1 MVVELISV
9 GTEILLGNIV
19 NTNAAYLAEKCALL
33 GCSLYHQTVVGDN
46 EARLEEAIRQA
57 AERSDIVILTGGL
70 GPTKDDLTKEV
81 TAKVFGRK
89 LHMDAH
95 SRERIEEYFRA
106 TKSRHVTENN
116 WKQAMVPEGAIVID
130 NHNGTAPGL
139 VLEDKERGKT
149 AILIPG
155 PPNEMKPMF
164 ERDIAP
170 YLNRMQPEG
179 IYSHMVK
186 ICGIGESRAETMV
199 ADLMDAQTNPTLA
212 PYAKTGEV
220 HFRITARAK
229 SEEEAEA
236 MMQPMLA
243 EMFRRFG
250 DAVYTT
256 EEDVTLED
264 AVVRLLQEKGLTVTT
279 AESCTGG
286 KLAGRLLNVAG
297 ASDVYREGYITYAN
311 ASKEKLLGVQHETLL
326 AHGAV
331 SEETAAEMA
340 LGAAKAADADAALSV
355 TGIAGPGGGT
365 KEKPVGLVYIGC
377 AAGGHVTVREY
388 HFTGNREKNRD
399 YAVVRAL
406 TLLRE
411 ELLKLS
417 GEGKTIGDEV

>member
-46 EARLEEAIRQA
+46 EERMGAAIRQA
-57 AERSDIVILTGGL
+57 VERADIVILTGGL

-81 TAKVFGRK
+81 TAKVFGRE
-89 LHMDAH
+89 LYMDERWKA
-95 SRERIEEYFRA
+95 RIEAFFERLG
-106 TKSRHVTENN
+106 RVQITENN

-139 VLEDKERGKT
+139 IIEDKERGKT

-170 YLNRMQPEG
+170 YLNAKQPEG
-179 IYSHMVK
+179 IYSRMVK
-186 ICGIGESRAETMV
+186 ICGIGESTAETMV

-220 HFRITARAK
+220 HFRVTAKART
-229 SEEEAEA
+229 EEEAEA
-236 MMQPMLA
+236 LMKPMID

-250 DAVYTT
+250 DAIYTT
-256 EEDVTLED
+256 EEAVTLEESI
-264 AVVRLLQEKGLTVTT
+264 VELLKEEKLTVTT

-286 KLAGRLLNVAG
+286 KLAGRLLNVSG
-297 ASDVYREGYITYAN
+297 ASEVFNEGYITYAN
-311 ASKEKLLGVQHETLL
+311 ASKEKILGVKHETLEQY
-326 AHGAV
+326 GAV
-331 SEETAAEMA
+331 SSETAREMA
-340 LGAAKAADADAALSV
+340 AGACRAAEADAALAV

-365 KEKPVGLVYIGC
+365 PEKPVGLVYIGC
-377 AAGGHVTVREY
+377 AVKGSVTVKEF

-411 ELLKLS
+411 ELLKNR
-417 GEGKTIGDEV
+417 

>member
-19 NTNAAYLAEKCALL
+19 NTNATYLAEKCALL

-46 EARLEEAIRQA
+46 EERMEEAIRQA
-57 AERSDIVILTGGL
+57 IERADIVILTGGL

-89 LHMDAH
+89 LYMDEH
-95 SRERIEEYFRA
+95 SRTRIRDYFEKI
-106 TKSRHVTENN
+106 KSKKVTENN
-116 WKQAMVPEGAIVID
+116 WKQALVPEGAIVID
-130 NHNGTAPGL
+130 NLNGTAPGL
-139 VLEDKERGKT
+139 ILEDKERGKA

-164 ERDIAP
+164 EHDIAP
-170 YLNRMQPEG
+170 YLNKKQPEG

-186 ICGIGESRAETMV
+186 VCGIGESRAETMV

-220 HFRITARAK
+220 HFRVTARAC
-229 SEEEAEA
+229 SEEAAEKL
-236 MMQPMLA
+236 MEPMIE
-243 EMFRRFG
+243 EMKKRFG

-256 EEDVTLED
+256 EENVTLEES
-264 AVVRLLQEKGLTVTT
+264 VIRLLEEKKMTVTT

-286 KLAGRLLNVAG
+286 KLSGRLLNVSG
-297 ASDVYREGYITYAN
+297 ASGVYNEGYITYAN
-311 ASKEKLLGVQHETLL
+311 ASKEKILGVKHETLETY
-326 AHGAV
+326 GAV
-331 SEETAAEMA
+331 SEQTAAEMA
-340 LGAAKAADADAALSV
+340 LGATKAAGADAALSV

-365 KEKPVGLVYIGC
+365 AEKPVGLVYIGC
-377 AAGGHVTVREY
+377 AVNGEVTVREY
-388 HFTGNREKNRD
+388 RFTGNREKNRD
-399 YAVVRAL
+399 YAVARAI

-411 ELLKLS
+411 ELLKRA
-417 GEGKTIGDEV
+417 